1 MSVNPRQRKTR
12 FRHLRFKVSVQQY
25 REIQRY
31 CQVLDLTPNK
41 MIKRALREFMQRNAH
56 LVPDEPEPVSK
67 NQLKLFDLDKG
78 PVQLSILDGLEDD
91 ESAH

>member
-1 MSVNPRQRKTR
+1 MPAKPRKAKTR

-31 CQVLDLTPNK
+31 CQILGLTPNK

-78 PVQLSILDGLEDD
+78 PVQLSILDGLDD
-91 ESAH
+91 EAPAH